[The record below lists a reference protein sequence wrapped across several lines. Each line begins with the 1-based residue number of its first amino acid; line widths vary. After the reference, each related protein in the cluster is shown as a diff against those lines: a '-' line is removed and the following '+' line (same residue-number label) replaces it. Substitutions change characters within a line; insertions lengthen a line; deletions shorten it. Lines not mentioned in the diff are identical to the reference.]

1 MQDQQ
6 LIPHLFRTEFRKI
19 VAVLARFFGTH
30 HIDVAEDIASDTFM
44 QALETW
50 PYKGTPPNPQAWLY
64 TVARRRALNIIHRQN
79 IFEEKVAGEIRSSS
93 FSSETIIDL
102 SEKNISDS
110 QLQMLFTVCHPAI
123 PPESQIALALRLLC
137 GFGIEEI
144 ASAFLSNKGT
154 INKRIFRAKETLK
167 KENISIAI
175 PPSGEV
181 PMRLEAVLR
190 TLYLL
195 FSEGYCS
202 ETDDAVLR
210 EDLCLEAMRLAHLL
224 VHADQGNTPGANA
237 LLALMCF
244 HTSRFRARKNQRGE
258 IILYEDQDEQLWNQ
272 ELIAQGAFYLHQ
284 ASRGSWV
291 SKYHLE
297 AAIAWWH
304 TAKTNVTEKWENILH
319 LYNELLKIE
328 YSPVAALNRTYALS
342 KVSGKQVAIGEAEKL
357 KLTNNPYY
365 HALLGE
371 LYNDI
376 DKTVAQE
383 QFQKA
388 LRLARAKP
396 NRDVL
401 IKKIEA
407 LQ

>member
-1 MQDQQ
+1 MKDQQ

-19 VAVLARFFGTH
+19 VAVLARFFGSH
-30 HIDVAEDIASDTFM
+30 QLDVAEDIASETFM

-50 PYKGTPPNPQAWLY
+50 PYKGTPSNPQAWLY
-64 TVARRRALNIIHRQN
+64 TVAKRKALNIINRQN
-79 IFEEKVAGEIRSSS
+79 IFHEKVASKISASPS
-93 FSSETIIDL
+93 TSESIIDL

-110 QLQMLFTVCHPAI
+110 QLQMLFAVCHPAV
-123 PPESQIALALRLLC
+123 PAESQIALGLRLLC

-144 ASAFLSNKGT
+144 ARAFLSNKET
-154 INKRIFRAKETLK
+154 INKRLFRAKETLK
-167 KENISIAI
+167 RERIAI
-175 PPSGEV
+175 EFPATAEV
-181 PMRLEAVLR
+181 ALRLEAVVR

-202 ETDDAVLR
+202 ETNDAVLR
-210 EDLCLEAMRLAHLL
+210 EDLCLEAMRLTHLL
-224 VHADQGNTPGANA
+224 VHSEQGNTPGVNA

-244 HTSRFRARKNQRGE
+244 HSSRFRARKSQSGE
-258 IILYEDQDEQLWNQ
+258 IILYEDQDEELWDQ
-272 ELIAQGAFYLHQ
+272 ELIRRGAFYLHQ
-284 ASRGSWV
+284 ASCGNRV

-304 TAKTNVTEKWENILH
+304 TAKTGAREKWDTILQ
-319 LYNELLKIE
+319 LYNQLLKIE

-342 KVSGKQVAIGEAEKL
+342 KVKGNEVAIAEAEKL
-357 KLTNNPYY
+357 QLINNPYY

-371 LYNDI
+371 LYKDI
-376 DKTVAQE
+376 DHAVAKE

-388 LRLARAKP
+388 MVLARAKP
-396 NRDVL
+396 NRDIL
-401 IKKIEA
+401 KKKIDA

>member
-64 TVARRRALNIIHRQN
+64 TVARRKALNAIHRQN
-79 IFEEKVAGEIRSSS
+79 LFEEKIAREINASS
-93 FSSETIIDL
+93 FASETMIDL

-110 QLQMLFTVCHPAI
+110 QLQMLFAVCHPAI
-123 PPESQIALALRLLC
+123 PAQSQIALALRLLC

-144 ASAFLSNKGT
+144 ANAFLSNKET
-154 INKRIFRAKETLK
+154 INKRLFRAKEVLK
-167 KENISIAI
+167 QEKISIAF
-175 PPSGEV
+175 PPVTEV

-224 VHADQGNTPGANA
+224 VQSDQGNTPGGNA

-244 HTSRFRARKNQRGE
+244 HTSRFRARKNQSGD
-258 IILYEDQDEQLWNQ
+258 IVLYEDQDEELWNQ
-272 ELIAQGAFYLHQ
+272 ELIARGVFYLHQ
-284 ASRGSWV
+284 SSQGSRV

-304 TAKTNVTEKWENILH
+304 TAKTSVTEKWENILQ
-319 LYNELLKIE
+319 LYNTLLKIE
-328 YSPVAALNRTYALS
+328 YSPIAALNRTYALS
-342 KVSGKQVAIGEAEKL
+342 KVRGSQVAITEAEKL
-357 KLTNNPYY
+357 QLTNNPYY

-371 LYNDI
+371 LYKAI
-376 DKTVAQE
+376 DKNVAKE

-388 LRLARAKP
+388 WRLARTKP

-401 IKKIEA
+401 TKKIEA
-407 LQ
+407 LN